1 MTGMT
6 HPLVLQLR
14 FTRSEFLRG
23 LEGVTSEEARKRF
36 LPMNC
41 IAWNVGHLAWQE
53 QRYWLT
59 RAQDRVLL
67 PQLNEEF
74 RYGAPG
80 STPGLEEIRKAWHEI
95 TEACDPW
102 LDRLTTE
109 TLQEAAVIDGDPSAY
124 IFGSL
129 LLRTIY
135 HYWYHTGENQA
146 IRQMLGHT
154 GLPDFVGDIDIEAPY
169 VREQP

>member
-1 MTGMT
+1 MT

-14 FTRSEFLRG
+14 FARSEFQRG
-23 LEGVTSEEARKRF
+23 LEGVSTDDAKQRF

-59 RAQDRVLL
+59 RAQGETLVPRL
-67 PQLNEEF
+67 QEEF

-80 STPGLEEIRKAWHEI
+80 TTPDLTEIQAAWRDV
-95 TEACDPW
+95 TSASDPW
-102 LDRLTTE
+102 LDKITTAS
-109 TLQEAAVIDGDPSAY
+109 LQEPIVIDGKPTEFTY
-124 IFGSL
+124 GSL
-129 LLRTIY
+129 MLRMIY

-146 IRQMLGHT
+146 IRQMLGHSNL
-154 GLPDFVGDIDIEAPY
+154 GDFVGDIDIEAPY
-169 VREQP
+169 QPEAD

>member
-1 MTGMT
+1 MSRMT
-6 HPLVLQLR
+6 HPLVAQLR
-14 FTRSEFLRG
+14 FARSEFQRG
-23 LEGVTSEEARKRF
+23 LEGVTDDDARQRL

-59 RAQDRVLL
+59 RAQDQTPVPRL
-67 PQLNEEF
+67 QEQF
-74 RYGAPG
+74 RYGAPAN
-80 STPGLEEIRKAWHEI
+80 TPTLSDVKADWKTI
-95 TEACDPW
+95 IEACDPW

-109 TLQEAAVIDGDPSAY
+109 TLQEPILIDGKPSEFT
-124 IFGSL
+124 FGSL

-154 GLPDFVGDIDIEAPY
+154 NLGDFVGEIDTEAPY
-169 VREQP
+169 TPE